1 MSELAEE
8 IDNEDVDLTETT
20 EPEAVE
26 DEEVEVA
33 EVAEADEAEET
44 EADGGETEAEE
55 EEESVVVTIAGESPP
70 QEDEERGRTARPW
83 VRELRKQS
91 RELSKQN
98 REQKQII
105 KELEAKLEAMG
116 GEDQSDSHP
125 PARPT
130 LEECNWN
137 EELHAKRTD
146 EWYKE
151 TAKHREAE
159 AAQKAELQAAEKEWN
174 RKLERYQSNKATLKV
189 PDFDLAELS
198 VQNVLDETQQGL
210 IISKA
215 KNPELVV
222 YALGKNPEKAEE
234 LSSIKDY
241 VDFTV
246 AMVRL
251 EDSLSVT
258 TRKKSPKPE
267 RALSGT
273 ARTSGSV
280 NNTIEKLRKEAEKTN
295 DLTKVLQYR
304 RQSRS

>member
-8 IDNEDVDLTETT
+8 IDNEDVDTTETT

-70 QEDEERGRTARPW
+70 QEDEERGRPAPRW
-83 VRELRKQS
+83 VKELRKQS
-91 RELSKQN
+91 REKDQT
-98 REQKQII
+98 I
-105 KELEAKLEAMG
+105 KELKAKLAAMG
-116 GEDQSDSHP
+116 GEDQRDSHP
-125 PARPT
+125 PEPPT
-130 LEECNWN
+130 FEECNWN
-137 EELHAKRTD
+137 EELHRTRTA

-151 TAKHREAE
+151 AAKHE
-159 AAQKAELQAAEKEWN
+159 KAESAKKAESQAAEQEWN
-174 RKLERYQSNKATLKV
+174 RKLERYQSNKAALKV
-189 PDFDLAELS
+189 PDFEEAELF
-198 VQNVLDETQQGL
+198 VQNKLDETQQAL

-215 KNPELVV
+215 NNPELVV
-222 YALGKNPEKAEE
+222 YALGRNPEIAEKF
-234 LSSIKDY
+234 SSLKDY

-246 AMVRL
+246 EMVRL

-267 RALSGT
+267 KALSGT

-280 NNTIEKLRKEAEKTN
+280 NNTIEKLRKEAETTN